1 MKIKNSFSK
10 RAQTYDSQSFI
21 QKEVNKRLIERL
33 DLIKH
38 HKSKILDIGSGTGKL
53 SQDIEEKY
61 PGINITSMDTSFEM
75 LQVHKKKNY
84 NTTQPLRTCFLDN
97 LLLIVLGSPSTVIVS
112 VSAPSNILTSEIDSW
127 LWTPAFIKDSFK
139 EWYFRLSSTID
150 TILAGLI

>member
-33 DLIKH
+33 DLIAH

-61 PGINITSMDTSFEM
+61 PSINVTSMDTS
-75 LQVHKKKNY
+75 
-84 NTTQPLRTCFLDN
+84 
-97 LLLIVLGSPSTVIVS
+97 S
-112 VSAPSNILTSEIDSW
+112 
-127 LWTPAFIKDSFK
+127 
-139 EWYFRLSSTID
+139 
-150 TILAGLI
+150 